1 MKAFYEMTL
10 REIAAWVEQ
19 NNTSA
24 AGDDIFCT
32 GEFPSVDDLSDEEEQ
47 AAREEYE
54 SMAEE
59 IVALRGA
66 A

>member
-1 MKAFYEMTL
+1 MKPFYEMTL
-10 REIAAWVEQ
+10 RELAAWVEQ
-19 NNTSA
+19 NNTNA